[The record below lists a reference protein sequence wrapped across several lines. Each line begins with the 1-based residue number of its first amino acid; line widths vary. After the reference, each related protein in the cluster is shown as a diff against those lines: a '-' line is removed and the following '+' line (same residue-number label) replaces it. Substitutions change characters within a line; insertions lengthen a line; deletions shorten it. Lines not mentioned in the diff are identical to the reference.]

1 MMEDGIA
8 TVARPAETRHGRPDG
23 PEQRSF
29 EELFEAEHRGLYGAL
44 RLLTRDGHEA
54 EELMQ
59 DAFLKVLERWDRVA
73 GLDDPSGYL
82 YRTALNLFRSR
93 RRRVRM
99 ALTRALR
106 PKPVVDELAEVEG
119 RETVIRVLAPLTPGQ
134 RAAIVLVDVLGFTS
148 EEAGQALHV
157 KASTVRVLAARGR
170 AVLRQE
176 MGEGNG

>member
-1 MMEDGIA
+1 
-8 TVARPAETRHGRPDG
+8 
-23 PEQRSF
+23 
-29 EELFEAEHRGLYGAL
+29 
-44 RLLTRDGHEA
+44 
-54 EELMQ
+54 
-59 DAFLKVLERWDRVA
+59 
-73 GLDDPSGYL
+73 
-82 YRTALNLFRSR
+82 
-93 RRRVRM
+93 M